1 MLTWTNFLVV
11 AVYGASPRR
20 ESEIAILDL
29 QNWIYKIRLLK
40 GDDSRNDKLNFPYLS
55 NLPKTRELDSLLER
69 KSHGGRR

>member
-40 GDDSRNDKLNFPYLS
+40 GDDSRNDKLNFP
-55 NLPKTRELDSLLER
+55 
-69 KSHGGRR
+69 